1 MSDDAGR
8 GRLGRPPAHGSAG
21 PVDPTADPAT
31 DPGMRLPVPVGEDH
45 AAGPGSARPTTPAR
59 PGHQHPGH
67 RPPRPAP
74 AVRRSRSGGL
84 WVGLILSALVLLFL
98 LVFILQNG
106 APVQISFFAFEGALP
121 VGVALLLAAIA
132 GHPAR
137 RHPRQRAD
145 PAAAPRRP
153 PRGPPGA
160 LTCCA
165 SRAAR
170 CRSSA
175 GRGVYVCGITPYD
188 TTHLGHAATFVW
200 GDVAARVLRHAGVD
214 VEVCRNVTDVDDVL
228 DAAAA
233 RAGSRFDSFAAVQQF
248 RFDRDMAALGVRRP
262 THEPRAHNFVAQV
275 VALAAALLEA
285 GAAYERGGTV
295 WFRGRASRRAPG
307 LDAATARALAREFG
321 DARRSDARGRDDWA
335 DVAVW
340 RAAGPGAGTTEPAWP
355 SPWGDGRP
363 GWHAECAAMALTT
376 FGPALDLHV
385 GGADL
390 RYPHH
395 AYEAA
400 MAEAV
405 TGVTPFARAWLHVG
419 TVQVDGEKMAK
430 SAGNLVLVGD
440 VVERY
445 PPRACCGCCCIDRP
459 WAQPW
464 DFEPGALDRA
474 AARLERLYAA
484 AARGTDGSPS
494 ASRAVTAAL
503 SANLDVPAA
512 LAVAETDGGAAARL
526 ALSVLGLS

>member
-1 MSDDAGR
+1 LLRLEGR
-8 GRLGRPPAHGSAG
+8 
-21 PVDPTADPAT
+21 
-31 DPGMRLPVPVGEDH
+31 PVPVVGR
-45 AAGPGSARPTTPAR
+45 AR
-59 PGHQHPGH
+59 
-67 RPPRPAP
+67 
-74 AVRRSRSGGL
+74 
-84 WVGLILSALVLLFL
+84 
-98 LVFILQNG
+98 
-106 APVQISFFAFEGALP
+106 
-121 VGVALLLAAIA
+121 
-132 GHPAR
+132 
-137 RHPRQRAD
+137 
-145 PAAAPRRP
+145 
-153 PRGPPGA
+153 
-160 LTCCA
+160 
-165 SRAAR
+165 
-170 CRSSA
+170 
-175 GRGVYVCGITPYD
+175 VYVCGITPYD

-200 GDVAARVLRHAGVD
+200 GDVAARVLRQDGVD

-233 RAGSRFDSFAAVQQF
+233 RAGSRFDTFAAVQQF

-262 THEPRAHNFVAQV
+262 THEPRAHNFVPQV
-275 VALAAALLEA
+275 EALAAALLEA
-285 GAAYERGGTV
+285 EAAYERGGTV
-295 WFRGRASRRAPG
+295 WFRGADVAARAG
-307 LDAATARALAREFG
+307 LDATTARALAREFG
-321 DARRSDARGRDDWA
+321 EDLDDGREDWA

-405 TGVTPFARAWLHVG
+405 TGVTPFARAWMHIG
-419 TVQVDGEKMAK
+419 IVQVGWEKMAK

-445 PPRACCGCCCIDRP
+445 PPAVLRLLLIDRP

-464 DFEPGALDRA
+464 DFEPAGLDRA
-474 AARLERLYAA
+474 ADRLERLYAA
-484 AARGTDGSPS
+484 AARGTDGSAS
-494 ASRAVTAAL
+494 ASTAVMAAL

>member
-1 MSDDAGR
+1 VLRLEGR
-8 GRLGRPPAHGSAG
+8 
-21 PVDPTADPAT
+21 
-31 DPGMRLPVPVGEDH
+31 PVPVVGR
-45 AAGPGSARPTTPAR
+45 ARM
-59 PGHQHPGH
+59 
-67 RPPRPAP
+67 
-74 AVRRSRSGGL
+74 
-84 WVGLILSALVLLFL
+84 
-98 LVFILQNG
+98 
-106 APVQISFFAFEGALP
+106 
-121 VGVALLLAAIA
+121 
-132 GHPAR
+132 
-137 RHPRQRAD
+137 
-145 PAAAPRRP
+145 
-153 PRGPPGA
+153 
-160 LTCCA
+160 
-165 SRAAR
+165 
-170 CRSSA
+170 
-175 GRGVYVCGITPYD
+175 YVCGITPYD

-262 THEPRAHNFVAQV
+262 THEPRAHNFVPQV
-275 VALAAALLEA
+275 EALAAALLDA

-295 WFRGRASRRAPG
+295 WFRGAEVTSWSG
-307 LDAATARALAREFG
+307 LDTTTARALAREFG
-321 DARRSDARGRDDWA
+321 EDDEDGRDHWS

-405 TGVTPFARAWLHVG
+405 TGVRPFARAWMHVG
-419 TVQVDGEKMAK
+419 VVQVGGEKMAK

-445 PPRACCGCCCIDRP
+445 PPAVLRLLLIDRP
-459 WAQPW
+459 WARPW
-464 DFEPGALDRA
+464 DFEPAALDRA
-474 AARLERLYAA
+474 AARLERLYTA
-484 AARGTDGSPS
+484 AARTKEGSPS
-494 ASRAVTAAL
+494 AGRAVTVAL

-512 LAVAETDGGAAARL
+512 LAVAETDGGEAARL

>member
-1 MSDDAGR
+1 VTVLRLEGR
-8 GRLGRPPAHGSAG
+8 
-21 PVDPTADPAT
+21 
-31 DPGMRLPVPVGEDH
+31 PVPVVGR
-45 AAGPGSARPTTPAR
+45 ARM
-59 PGHQHPGH
+59 
-67 RPPRPAP
+67 
-74 AVRRSRSGGL
+74 
-84 WVGLILSALVLLFL
+84 
-98 LVFILQNG
+98 
-106 APVQISFFAFEGALP
+106 
-121 VGVALLLAAIA
+121 
-132 GHPAR
+132 
-137 RHPRQRAD
+137 
-145 PAAAPRRP
+145 
-153 PRGPPGA
+153 
-160 LTCCA
+160 
-165 SRAAR
+165 
-170 CRSSA
+170 
-175 GRGVYVCGITPYD
+175 YVCGITPYD

-262 THEPRAHNFVAQV
+262 THEPRAHNFVPQV
-275 VALAAALLEA
+275 EALAAALLDA

-295 WFRGRASRRAPG
+295 WFRGAEVTSWSG
-307 LDAATARALAREFG
+307 LDATTARALAREFG
-321 DARRSDARGRDDWA
+321 EDLEDGRDHWA

-376 FGPALDLHV
+376 FGPAVDLHV

-405 TGVTPFARAWLHVG
+405 TGVRPFARAWMHVG
-419 TVQVDGEKMAK
+419 VVQVGGEKMAK

-445 PPRACCGCCCIDRP
+445 PPAVLRLLLIDRP
-459 WAQPW
+459 WARPW
-464 DFEPGALDRA
+464 DFEPAALDRA
-474 AARLERLYAA
+474 AARLERLYTA
-484 AARGTDGSPS
+484 AARTKEGSPS
-494 ASRAVTAAL
+494 AGRAVTVAL

-512 LAVAETDGGAAARL
+512 LAVAETDGGEAARL

>member
-1 MSDDAGR
+1 MLRLKGR
-8 GRLGRPPAHGSAG
+8 
-21 PVDPTADPAT
+21 
-31 DPGMRLPVPVGEDH
+31 PVPVVGR
-45 AAGPGSARPTTPAR
+45 AR
-59 PGHQHPGH
+59 
-67 RPPRPAP
+67 
-74 AVRRSRSGGL
+74 
-84 WVGLILSALVLLFL
+84 
-98 LVFILQNG
+98 
-106 APVQISFFAFEGALP
+106 
-121 VGVALLLAAIA
+121 
-132 GHPAR
+132 
-137 RHPRQRAD
+137 
-145 PAAAPRRP
+145 
-153 PRGPPGA
+153 
-160 LTCCA
+160 
-165 SRAAR
+165 
-170 CRSSA
+170 
-175 GRGVYVCGITPYD
+175 VYVCGITPYD

-262 THEPRAHNFVAQV
+262 THEPRAHNFVPQV
-275 VALAAALLEA
+275 EALAAALLEA

-295 WFRGRASRRAPG
+295 WFRGADVAARAGLNAP
-307 LDAATARALAREFG
+307 AARALVREFG
-321 DARRSDARGRDDWA
+321 EDLDDVGKPGGRDHWA
-335 DVAVW
+335 DVAAW

-405 TGVTPFARAWLHVG
+405 TGVTPFARAWMHVG
-419 TVQVDGEKMAK
+419 VVQVGGEKMAK

-440 VVERY
+440 VVEGY
-445 PPRACCGCCCIDRP
+445 PPPVLRLLLIDRP

-464 DFEPGALDRA
+464 DFEPDALDRA

-484 AARGTDGSPS
+484 AARGPDGSPS
-494 ASRAVTAAL
+494 ATGAVTTAL

>member
-1 MSDDAGR
+1 MLRLEGR
-8 GRLGRPPAHGSAG
+8 
-21 PVDPTADPAT
+21 
-31 DPGMRLPVPVGEDH
+31 PVPVVGR
-45 AAGPGSARPTTPAR
+45 ARM
-59 PGHQHPGH
+59 
-67 RPPRPAP
+67 
-74 AVRRSRSGGL
+74 
-84 WVGLILSALVLLFL
+84 
-98 LVFILQNG
+98 
-106 APVQISFFAFEGALP
+106 
-121 VGVALLLAAIA
+121 
-132 GHPAR
+132 
-137 RHPRQRAD
+137 
-145 PAAAPRRP
+145 
-153 PRGPPGA
+153 
-160 LTCCA
+160 
-165 SRAAR
+165 
-170 CRSSA
+170 
-175 GRGVYVCGITPYD
+175 YVCGITPYD

-262 THEPRAHNFVAQV
+262 THEPRAHNFVPQV
-275 VALAAALLEA
+275 EALAAALLDA

-295 WFRGRASRRAPG
+295 WFRGAEVTSWSG
-307 LDAATARALAREFG
+307 LDTTTARALAREFG
-321 DARRSDARGRDDWA
+321 EDDEDGRDHWS

-405 TGVTPFARAWLHVG
+405 TGVRPFARAWMHVG
-419 TVQVDGEKMAK
+419 VVQVGGEKMAK

-445 PPRACCGCCCIDRP
+445 PPAVLRLLLIDRP
-459 WAQPW
+459 WARPW
-464 DFEPGALDRA
+464 DFEPAALDRA
-474 AARLERLYAA
+474 AARLERLYTA
-484 AARGTDGSPS
+484 AARTKEGSPS
-494 ASRAVTAAL
+494 AGRAVTVAL

-512 LAVAETDGGAAARL
+512 LAVAETDGGEAARL

>member
-1 MSDDAGR
+1 
-8 GRLGRPPAHGSAG
+8 
-21 PVDPTADPAT
+21 
-31 DPGMRLPVPVGEDH
+31 
-45 AAGPGSARPTTPAR
+45 
-59 PGHQHPGH
+59 
-67 RPPRPAP
+67 
-74 AVRRSRSGGL
+74 
-84 WVGLILSALVLLFL
+84 
-98 LVFILQNG
+98 
-106 APVQISFFAFEGALP
+106 
-121 VGVALLLAAIA
+121 
-132 GHPAR
+132 
-137 RHPRQRAD
+137 
-145 PAAAPRRP
+145 
-153 PRGPPGA
+153 
-160 LTCCA
+160 
-165 SRAAR
+165 
-170 CRSSA
+170 
-175 GRGVYVCGITPYD
+175 
-188 TTHLGHAATFVW
+188 
-200 GDVAARVLRHAGVD
+200 VD

-262 THEPRAHNFVAQV
+262 THEPRAHNFVPQV
-275 VALAAALLEA
+275 EALAAALLDA

-295 WFRGRASRRAPG
+295 WFRGAEVTSWSG
-307 LDAATARALAREFG
+307 LDTTTARALAREFG
-321 DARRSDARGRDDWA
+321 EDDEDGRDHWS

-405 TGVTPFARAWLHVG
+405 TGVRPFARAWMHVG
-419 TVQVDGEKMAK
+419 VVQVGGEKMAK

-445 PPRACCGCCCIDRP
+445 PPAVLRLLLIDRP
-459 WAQPW
+459 WARPW
-464 DFEPGALDRA
+464 DFEPAALDRA
-474 AARLERLYAA
+474 AARLERLYTA
-484 AARGTDGSPS
+484 AARTKEGSPS
-494 ASRAVTAAL
+494 AGRAVTVAL

-512 LAVAETDGGAAARL
+512 LAVAETDGGEAARL

>member
-1 MSDDAGR
+1 MLRVGD
-8 GRLGRPPAHGSAG
+8 RP
-21 PVDPTADPAT
+21 
-31 DPGMRLPVPVGEDH
+31 LPVVGR
-45 AAGPGSARPTTPAR
+45 ARA
-59 PGHQHPGH
+59 
-67 RPPRPAP
+67 
-74 AVRRSRSGGL
+74 
-84 WVGLILSALVLLFL
+84 
-98 LVFILQNG
+98 
-106 APVQISFFAFEGALP
+106 
-121 VGVALLLAAIA
+121 
-132 GHPAR
+132 
-137 RHPRQRAD
+137 
-145 PAAAPRRP
+145 
-153 PRGPPGA
+153 
-160 LTCCA
+160 
-165 SRAAR
+165 
-170 CRSSA
+170 
-175 GRGVYVCGITPYD
+175 YVCGITPYD

-248 RFDRDMAALGVRRP
+248 RFERDMAALGVRRP
-262 THEPRAHNFVAQV
+262 THEPRAHNFVPQV
-275 VALAAALLEA
+275 EALAAALLDA

-295 WFRGRASRRAPG
+295 WFRGAEVTSWSG
-307 LDAATARALAREFG
+307 LDTTTARALAREFG
-321 DARRSDARGRDDWA
+321 EDDEDGRDHWS

-405 TGVTPFARAWLHVG
+405 TGVRPFARAWMHVG
-419 TVQVDGEKMAK
+419 VVQVGGEKMAK

-445 PPRACCGCCCIDRP
+445 PPAVLRLLLIDRP
-459 WAQPW
+459 WARPW
-464 DFEPGALDRA
+464 DFEPAALDRA
-474 AARLERLYAA
+474 AARLERLYTA
-484 AARGTDGSPS
+484 AARTKEGSPS
-494 ASRAVTAAL
+494 AGRAVTVAL

-512 LAVAETDGGAAARL
+512 LAVAETDGGEAARL

>member
-1 MSDDAGR
+1 
-8 GRLGRPPAHGSAG
+8 
-21 PVDPTADPAT
+21 
-31 DPGMRLPVPVGEDH
+31 
-45 AAGPGSARPTTPAR
+45 
-59 PGHQHPGH
+59 
-67 RPPRPAP
+67 
-74 AVRRSRSGGL
+74 
-84 WVGLILSALVLLFL
+84 
-98 LVFILQNG
+98 
-106 APVQISFFAFEGALP
+106 
-121 VGVALLLAAIA
+121 
-132 GHPAR
+132 
-137 RHPRQRAD
+137 
-145 PAAAPRRP
+145 
-153 PRGPPGA
+153 
-160 LTCCA
+160 
-165 SRAAR
+165 
-170 CRSSA
+170 
-175 GRGVYVCGITPYD
+175 VYVCGITPYD

-200 GDVAARVLRHAGVD
+200 GDVAARVLRQDGVD

-233 RAGSRFDSFAAVQQF
+233 RAGSRFDTFAAVQQF

-262 THEPRAHNFVAQV
+262 THEPRAHNFVPQV
-275 VALAAALLEA
+275 EALAAALLEA
-285 GAAYERGGTV
+285 EAAYERGGTV
-295 WFRGRASRRAPG
+295 WFRGADVAARAG
-307 LDAATARALAREFG
+307 LDATTARALAREFG
-321 DARRSDARGRDDWA
+321 EDLDDGREDWA

-405 TGVTPFARAWLHVG
+405 TGVTPFARAWMHIG
-419 TVQVDGEKMAK
+419 IVQVGWEKMAK

-445 PPRACCGCCCIDRP
+445 PPAVLRLLLIDRP

-464 DFEPGALDRA
+464 DFEPAGLDRA
-474 AARLERLYAA
+474 ADRLERLYAA
-484 AARGTDGSPS
+484 AARGTDGSAS
-494 ASRAVTAAL
+494 ASTAVMAAL